1 MDRSKHVNH
10 SLTPVFPHREEDEV
24 PGFFQSFFE
33 SVEGKSD
40 EMFRKFETLNSLI
53 LSISVLF
60 GKISCS
66 EMWDFWELFG
76 SISY

>member
-1 MDRSKHVNH
+1 MLIILSDSRLPSPRGRRS
-10 SLTPVFPHREEDEV
+10 SWFFPKT
-24 PGFFQSFFE
+24 FFE
-33 SVEGKSD
+33 SVEAKSD

-76 SISY
+76 SISYWKSH